1 MADLKLIN
9 EALQKGKAADVKD
22 LVQKAVDEGVDI
34 EKILQEG
41 LIDAMKVVGER
52 MQKGEAYVPEVL
64 IAARAMNAG
73 LSILEPLLLQKGVEP
88 KGAIVIGTVKGDLHD
103 IGKNLTAMMY
113 KGAGFKVID
122 LGSDVSA
129 EKFIAAAKEHNPNII
144 GMSALLTTTM
154 VNMEP
159 IIKALK
165 EAGCKSII
173 QVGGA
178 PVTEAF
184 AKKIGADS
192 YADDAASSVE
202 AALKLMGQ

>member
-9 EALQKGKAADVKD
+9 ESLQRGKAADVKD
-22 LVQKAVDEGVDI
+22 LVQKAVDEGVDV

-41 LIDAMKVVGER
+41 LIDAMKIVGER

-202 AALKLMGQ
+202 AALKLMAK